1 MSDLDAAL
9 RKSLKAQR
17 LLKKAKHDCA
27 KNRHMLGGPNRTCKH
42 CHVPLC
48 DHHMFSLRGCMLP
61 AGHEGLHNNPWA
73 CIMGDDLHW
82 NDSEGV
88 YVTTK
93 AVWVG
98 LVSMLG
104 KNSENTH

>member
-1 MSDLDAAL
+1 
-9 RKSLKAQR
+9 
-17 LLKKAKHDCA
+17 
-27 KNRHMLGGPNRTCKH
+27 
-42 CHVPLC
+42 
-48 DHHMFSLRGCMLP
+48 MLP